1 MARKI
6 PCAVVKKINSQI
18 RSKLRG
24 ALADLNKGQCRSAST
39 KLYQAGSMIRD
50 TTKGI
55 WTKNAAR
62 DIGNDASWVSFQ
74 LCKESTMRWPKWKD
88 RTEAMLAKVELISK
102 KTIERCTS

>member
-1 MARKI
+1 MPKRVS
-6 PCAVVKKINSQI
+6 CAVVKKINSQI

-24 ALADLNKGQCRSAST
+24 ALADLKKDQCRSAST

-50 TTKGI
+50 MTKGI

-74 LCKESTMRWPKWKD
+74 LCKQSTMRWPKWKD
-88 RTEAMLAKVELISK
+88 RTEAMLAKVDRIAQ
-102 KTIERCTS
+102 KTLERCSP